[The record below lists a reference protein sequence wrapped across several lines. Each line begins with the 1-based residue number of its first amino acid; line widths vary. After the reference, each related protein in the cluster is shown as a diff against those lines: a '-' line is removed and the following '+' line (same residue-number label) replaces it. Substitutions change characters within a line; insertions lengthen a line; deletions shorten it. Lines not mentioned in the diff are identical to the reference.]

1 MNWGM
6 GAPRIGWYG
15 GEWGWWRAASLKGV
29 LKVESR
35 DGRFNRSN
43 TTSTVMTTSQN
54 VERRRDHCCTAP
66 HHISRPLRRGAGC
79 ESNSDVVGGCI
90 QSSHRVAWPCI
101 IKRSGGSPMS
111 TSGRG
116 GDGFPCPEQQLHRSY
131 FESTSRPAWR
141 SSRPAKTICRSAS
154 VEAEEAFTRLRRAPT
169 SHCSMRTRDEKLLLC
184 EQSVYWSWVHQ
195 ACHPGLACACRY
207 GIVVSDGKRAKL
219 RLQFHAEINIG
230 SSSFNDQ

>member
-154 VEAEEAFTRLRRAPT
+154 VEAEEA
-169 SHCSMRTRDEKLLLC
+169 ME
-184 EQSVYWSWVHQ
+184 